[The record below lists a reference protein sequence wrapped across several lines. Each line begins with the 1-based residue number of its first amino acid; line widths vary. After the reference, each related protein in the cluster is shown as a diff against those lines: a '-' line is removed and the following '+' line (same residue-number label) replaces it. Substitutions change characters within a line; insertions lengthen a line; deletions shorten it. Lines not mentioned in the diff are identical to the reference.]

1 MNIEQMPWLMT
12 CYNELSESIKKHN
25 NSHAILINGE
35 KGIGR
40 NILAKNLAQDYLNI
54 SDFLNN
60 GTTNSI
66 EEESFHPD
74 FKFIIPEEGKLNISI
89 EKIRSTKSFLQLTS
103 HQGIG
108 KVVIIHPA
116 ESMTYPAMNSLLKI
130 LEEPPEDTLI
140 ILISESIKKLPQTII
155 SRTQIQKIKNPSL
168 KESTNW
174 LSGYGEESWDDAL
187 NIFGCRPI
195 LLQELGHDY
204 FNSKIKAIS
213 EDINSLAL
221 RNTKPSQVANSWKS
235 EELDVNLSI
244 LYKWISNLIDGNL
257 LNIKKSMPSSFEK
270 LLQSDVDTEHCFQYL
285 NEIAT
290 IRQYLLN
297 GKALNWNLQISNL
310 LVPIYEDAKG
320 LIKNG

>member
-310 LVPIYEDAKG
+310 LVPIYSDAKG

>member
-270 LLQSDVDTEHCFQYL
+270 LLLSDVDTEHCFQYL

>member
-1 MNIEQMPWLMT
+1 MSIDQMPWLMT
-12 CYNELSESIKKHN
+12 CYNELSKSIKEHN

-40 NILAKNLAQDYLNI
+40 RVLAKNLAQDYLNI
-54 SDFLNN
+54 SYFLND
-60 GTTNSI
+60 GTTNPMQ
-66 EEESFHPD
+66 EESFHPD
-74 FKFIIPEEGKLNISI
+74 FKHISPEEGKLSISI

-140 ILISESIKKLPQTII
+140 ILIAESIKKLPKTIV
-155 SRTQIQKIKNPSL
+155 SRTQRQKIKNPSL
-168 KESTNW
+168 KESIDW
-174 LSGYGEESWDDAL
+174 LSGFGDESWDDVL
-187 NIFGCRPI
+187 NIFGYRPI
-195 LLQELGHDY
+195 LLQELGHEY
-204 FNSKIKAIS
+204 FDSKIKAIS

-221 RNTKPSQVANSWKS
+221 RNSKPSQVANSWKS

-270 LLQSDVDTEHCFQYL
+270 LLQSDLHVEHCFQYL

-297 GKALNWNLQISNL
+297 GKALNWSLQISNL
-310 LVPIYEDAKG
+310 LLPIYSNAKG

>member
-297 GKALNWNLQISNL
+297 GKALNWNLQISKL
-310 LVPIYEDAKG
+310 LVPIYSDAKG

>member
-66 EEESFHPD
+66 EEELFHPD

-168 KESTNW
+168 KESINW

-270 LLQSDVDTEHCFQYL
+270 LLLSDVDTEHCFQYL

>member
-89 EKIRSTKSFLQLTS
+89 EKIRSTKLFLQLTS

-168 KESTNW
+168 KESINW

-187 NIFGCRPI
+187 NIFGYRPI

-270 LLQSDVDTEHCFQYL
+270 LLLSDVDTEHCFQYL

-310 LVPIYEDAKG
+310 LVPIYSDAKG

>member
-140 ILISESIKKLPQTII
+140 ILISESIKKLPHTII

-310 LVPIYEDAKG
+310 LVPIYSDAKG

>member
-1 MNIEQMPWLMT
+1 MPWLMT

-66 EEESFHPD
+66 EEELFHPD

>member
-1 MNIEQMPWLMT
+1 MNIQQMPWLMT
-12 CYNELSESIKKHN
+12 YYNELSESTKKHN

-40 NILAKNLAQDYLNI
+40 RVLAKNLAQDYLNI
-54 SDFLNN
+54 SDFLNT
-60 GTTNSI
+60 GTTDSM
-66 EEESFHPD
+66 EEKSFHPD
-74 FKFIIPEEGKLNISI
+74 FMNITPEEGKKYISI

-108 KVVIIHPA
+108 KVVIINPA
-116 ESMTYPAMNSLLKI
+116 ELMTYPAMNSLLKI

-140 ILISESIKKLPQTII
+140 ILISESIKKLPQTIV
-155 SRTQIQKIKNPSL
+155 SRTQIRKIKNPSFNQSL
-168 KESTNW
+168 NW
-174 LSGYGEESWDDAL
+174 LSGFGDESWDDVL
-187 NIFGCRPI
+187 SIFGYRPI
-195 LLQELGHDY
+195 LLQDLGHEY
-204 FNSKIKAIS
+204 FHSKIKTIS
-213 EDINSLAL
+213 DDIDSLTL

-290 IRQYLLN
+290 IRQYLLT
-297 GKALNWNLQISNL
+297 GKALNWSLQISNL
-310 LVPIYEDAKG
+310 LVPIYSNAKG

>member
-310 LVPIYEDAKG
+310 LVPIY
-320 LIKNG
+320 

>member
-66 EEESFHPD
+66 EEELFHPD

-310 LVPIYEDAKG
+310 LVPIYSDAKG

>member
-1 MNIEQMPWLMT
+1 MPWLMT

-66 EEESFHPD
+66 EEELFHPD

-310 LVPIYEDAKG
+310 LVPIYSDAKG